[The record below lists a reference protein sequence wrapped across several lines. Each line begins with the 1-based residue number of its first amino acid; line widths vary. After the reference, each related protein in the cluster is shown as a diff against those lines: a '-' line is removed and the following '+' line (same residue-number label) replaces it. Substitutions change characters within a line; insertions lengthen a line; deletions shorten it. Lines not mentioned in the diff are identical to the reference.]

1 VTLAIANNPGGG
13 TLTGITTVAAANGVA
28 VFSGLSISLAG
39 IGYTLQA
46 TAAGLVPVSSVAFNI
61 N

>member
-1 VTLAIANNPGGG
+1 MS
-13 TLTGITTVAAANGVA
+13 IT
-28 VFSGLSISLAG
+28 LAG

-46 TAAGLVPVSSVAFNI
+46 TAAGLVPATSVAFNI